1 VPIHRSRRVPYSL
14 ASHWDEHRAR
24 ADLERT
30 RLQRARAAEELDPF
44 AKIPKDLRAK
54 LKRAKGAKGLL
65 QDLEEQVREFVH
77 DWDAAQKQLEQDGLA
92 DADTSEDEEIVF
104 VGRNGQTREAQS
116 PDSPTLKAQKER
128 MVFDSFLD
136 DHGAA
141 FG

>member
-1 VPIHRSRRVPYSL
+1 
-14 ASHWDEHRAR
+14 
-24 ADLERT
+24 LERT

-65 QDLEEQVREFVH
+65 QDLEEQVRGFVH

-104 VGRNGQTREAQS
+104 VGRNGQTKEAQS
-116 PDSPTLKAQKER
+116 PDSPTLKAHKER